1 MNIYQRMFRMDL
13 EMFKTRI
20 ELNTQY
26 EGFYKHWED
35 FKITTKKEW
44 EAFEKIKD
52 NFIKNAWDI
61 EALDKDKD

>member
-1 MNIYQRMFRMDL
+1 MNIYERMFRMDL

-20 ELNTQY
+20 ELNTKY
-26 EGFYKHWED
+26 ERFYKHWKD

-44 EAFEKIKD
+44 EEFEKIKD
-52 NFIKNAWDI
+52 NFITRVWEF